1 VGLSE
6 GTGLAEGQ
14 SISQLRHRRFLL
26 CFVLAA
32 VLQFAVLLTPWF
44 HPAIDGFSS
53 SLVWASSVLINS
65 LGGNASYQ
73 GTILRSPTNGFAI
86 EMRDGCN
93 GVNVMILLWSA
104 VLAFPVS
111 LLWKSV
117 GMLAGAVAIQGLNFL
132 RFISLFYLGQYS
144 LSCFEFA
151 HLYLWETLILL
162 DAIIVF
168 GIWVRRASERPSAY
182 ARK

>member
-1 VGLSE
+1 VGFSE
-6 GTGLAEGQ
+6 GTGLAEGP
-14 SISQLRHRRFLL
+14 SISQLRRRRFLL
-26 CFVLAA
+26 FFVLAA

-53 SLVWASSVLINS
+53 SLVWASSVLINT

-73 GTILRSPTNGFAI
+73 GTVLRSPTNGFAI

-111 LLWKSV
+111 PLWKSL

-162 DAIIVF
+162 DALIVF

-182 ARK
+182 VRK